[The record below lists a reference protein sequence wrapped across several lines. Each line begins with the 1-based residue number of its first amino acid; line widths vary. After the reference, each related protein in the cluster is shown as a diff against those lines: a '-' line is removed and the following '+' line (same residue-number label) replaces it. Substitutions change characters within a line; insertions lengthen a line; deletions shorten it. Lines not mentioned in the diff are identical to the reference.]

1 MARIILAAALALT
14 AITTRAQ
21 DTMYI
26 DAPVVLT
33 EPIVEVVTRKTPHE
47 YCRNEQVKV
56 VSSGAR
62 SATPGLLGAVI
73 GGVVGGAAGSDSR
86 YQPVTAGAGAL
97 LGASIGTDI
106 ARRQSAGAY
115 YVDEQRCYTEY
126 ELRDIERVVG
136 YRVGY
141 EYQGNTYY
149 TRTASAPGSSIR
161 LRVDVSPEP

>member
-1 MARIILAAALALT
+1 MQRVLLAAALVLAV
-14 AITTRAQ
+14 AIAQ
-21 DTMYI
+21 AQGSMYI
-26 DAPVVLT
+26 SAPVVQT
-33 EPIVEVVTRKTPHE
+33 DPIVEVATQKIPHE
-47 YCRNEQVKV
+47 YCRNEQVRV
-56 VSSGAR
+56 VKNGAR
-62 SATPGLLGAVI
+62 SATPGLLGAIV

-106 ARRQSAGAY
+106 AREQSSSAY
-115 YVDEQRCYTEY
+115 YVDERRCSTEY

-141 EYQGNTYY
+141 VYEGNTYY

-161 LRVDVSPEP
+161 LRVDVSPET

>member
-1 MARIILAAALALT
+1 MQRVFLVAALVLPV
-14 AITTRAQ
+14 AIAQ
-21 DTMYI
+21 AQGSTYI
-26 DAPVVLT
+26 NAPVVQT
-33 EPIVEVVTRKTPHE
+33 EPIVEVATQKIPHE

-56 VSSGAR
+56 VNSGAR
-62 SATPGLLGAVI
+62 SATPGLLGAIV

-106 ARRQSAGAY
+106 ARAQSSSAY
-115 YVDEQRCYTEY
+115 YVDERRCYTEY

-141 EYQGNTYY
+141 VYEGNTYY
-149 TRTASAPGSSIR
+149 TRTASAPGNMIR

>member
-1 MARIILAAALALT
+1 MRCMILSAALLVPVSL
-14 AITTRAQ
+14 AQ
-21 DTMYI
+21 AQGSMYI
-26 DAPVVLT
+26 EAPVVHT
-33 EPIVEVVTRKTPHE
+33 EPIVELVTRRIPHE

-56 VSSGAR
+56 VTSGAH

-97 LGASIGTDI
+97 LGASIGTDY
-106 ARRQSAGAY
+106 ARRQSSRTY
-115 YVDEQRCYTEY
+115 YVEEPRCYTEV
-126 ELRDIERVVG
+126 ELRDMERVVG

-149 TRTASAPGSSIR
+149 TRIASAPGSTIR